1 MAGPASGCYPME
13 AFKRVGAPVSKVG
26 QRAVVCGAGMGGLL
40 AARVLS
46 EFYETVTV
54 VERDTL
60 PDTAE
65 QRRGVP
71 QGHHFHVLWSRG
83 AQELARLFP
92 GLNDELVAAGASVCD
107 DGNLSRVS
115 IRVAGHEFNRSG
127 NFSDPSA
134 LVLHLLSRP
143 LLESQVRRRVS
154 AINNI
159 EVLDNHDFIEP
170 IAPTP
175 DRVTGARIADRG
187 TGAKYRL
194 DADLVVD
201 AMGRSARTPAF
212 LDTVGYGRPVAERS
226 TAKANYTS
234 LLMRIPPGSLA
245 EKMSFAV
252 PEPARPTGG
261 AFSLYEHD
269 TWILTVTRLA
279 HHEPPEDLTGMIRLA
294 TQFAPPA
301 VLRALKRGEPL
312 SEVAVFRYP
321 GATWRRYDQM
331 ERFPAGLLVFGDA
344 ICTTNPIY
352 GQGMTVAALEA
363 TALRECLSDAAGD
376 LRQRFFAAAADH
388 IGPMWASNQFNDL
401 YLADAG
407 PGQSASKE
415 LLDFREAI
423 LAAAENSPALTEKLF
438 RSMNLVDPPTDYSPL
453 LASGS

>member
-1 MAGPASGCYPME
+1 M
-13 AFKRVGAPVSKVG
+13 GAPVSKLG
-26 QRAVVCGAGMGGLL
+26 QRAVVSGAGIGGLL

-60 PDTAE
+60 PDAVE

-83 AQELARLFP
+83 AQELGRLFP
-92 GLNDELVAAGASVCD
+92 GIHDELVAAGASVCD

-127 NFSDPSA
+127 KFSDPSA

-143 LLESQVRRRVS
+143 LLESLVRRRVGT
-154 AINNI
+154 IHNVEI
-159 EVLDNHDFIEP
+159 FDNHDFVES

-175 DRVTGARIADRG
+175 DRITGARIVNRDS
-187 TGAKYRL
+187 GATHQL

-212 LDTVGYGRPVAERS
+212 LDTLGYGRPIAERS
-226 TAKANYTS
+226 TANTNYAS

-245 EKMSFAV
+245 EKMTFVV

-261 AFSLYEHD
+261 AFSLYEDD

-279 HHEPPEDLTGMIRLA
+279 QHEPPGDLTGMIRLA
-294 TQFAPPA
+294 TQFAPPS

-312 SEVAVFRYP
+312 SEVSVFRYP

-331 ERFPAGLLVFGDA
+331 QRFPAGLLVFGDA
-344 ICTTNPIY
+344 ICSTNPIY

-363 TALRECLSDAAGD
+363 TALRDCLSDANGD
-376 LRQRFFAAAADH
+376 LSQRFFAAAADH

-401 YLADAG
+401 YLANAE
-407 PGQSASKE
+407 PGHSASKE
-415 LLDFREAI
+415 LLDFREAV